1 MRWNP
6 HTTTQARSTH
16 WTGAGRR
23 DTRGGGERQGTAAW
37 AITRSSTQSAATAGD
52 APGSLTAVVAGRA
65 ISSSSDFARGGGG
78 DDTPVSTPSSAA
90 TAGDAPGSPTAVAA
104 ARAITSSSG
113 PARGGGGDDTQVSTP
128 SSAATAGGGQSIA
141 ATDHGIRTTSI

>member
-104 ARAITSSSG
+104 ARAITSSS
-113 PARGGGGDDTQVSTP
+113 TP
-128 SSAATAGGGQSIA
+128 SSAATAGGGGDSSQSIA